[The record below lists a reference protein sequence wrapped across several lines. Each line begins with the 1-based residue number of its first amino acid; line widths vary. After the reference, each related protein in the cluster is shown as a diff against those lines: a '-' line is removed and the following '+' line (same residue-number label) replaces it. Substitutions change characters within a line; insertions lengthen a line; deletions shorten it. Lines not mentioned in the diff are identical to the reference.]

1 MEIPLWDLVKTPCFF
16 LYHTF
21 HSNELVRSVWIA
33 HIIANSV
40 ERIPAAGMTY
50 EHDTSELTLG
60 PVNGVSNTIICLF
73 EPISYLDCVQ
83 PNFPPYFCTDKIPEN
98 TFLDFKFR
106 FVIKLCQQIYLL
118 RGKCNVIYFFLKSL

>member
-33 HIIANSV
+33 HITVNSV

-50 EHDTSELTLG
+50 EHDTSEFMHR
-60 PVNGVSNTIICLF
+60 PVYGVSNTIICLLD
-73 EPISYLDCVQ
+73 PISYLYC
-83 PNFPPYFCTDKIPEN
+83 
-98 TFLDFKFR
+98 
-106 FVIKLCQQIYLL
+106 CQQNFCAL
-118 RGKCNVIYFFLKSL
+118 FLHR

>member
-1 MEIPLWDLVKTPCFF
+1 MGLGKDAMFF

-33 HIIANSV
+33 HITANSV

-83 PNFPPYFCTDKIPEN
+83 QNFSAL
-98 TFLDFKFR
+98 FLHR
-106 FVIKLCQQIYLL
+106 
-118 RGKCNVIYFFLKSL
+118 